1 MSDFSIPDLR
11 YSPVITDA
19 AAFKGVVIDGDR
31 EANGMVSFSRFLTPA
46 KAEEVR
52 QYLLSLATAQKA
64 HAAAA
69 TAGK

>member
-31 EANGMVSFSRFLTPA
+31 VENGMVSFARDLKPA
-46 KAEEVR
+46 QAEEVC
-52 QYLLSLATAQKA
+52 QYILSLATAQKA
-64 HAAAA
+64 AAP
-69 TAGK
+69 AGK